1 MSKYYHAYVMDS
13 STNSKKSLPKNQ
25 QKWQEISHFFLI
37 SSIFEKIKE
46 MGIQE
51 HILKNTFKIEI

>member
-1 MSKYYHAYVMDS
+1 MHMSWTVRQIQRSPYPKTNRNDKKYR
-13 STNSKKSLPKNQ
+13 
-25 QKWQEISHFFLI
+25 IFFLI